1 MTSSAPPNPLPPPMN
16 LRLLALAALLPT
28 TLAAHSAT
36 LLVHH
41 SDPAGDDHGDG
52 RLIYPRETIYEA
64 GDLDLRSL
72 RISEDGDQLVFE
84 ITLNQPV
91 RHPSSV
97 KSGTLGGEDLSV
109 FARRGFYA
117 FNLDIYLDTDR
128 RNGSGQQTTLPGRGG
143 RIDPAH
149 AWERAIVL
157 TPRPE
162 LMHRQLR
169 EAVAE
174 AGGSDEAGADNA
186 VNTSVH
192 FVRVVRVRGRSLSFS
207 VPQRFVGAQA
217 LKQASMVAAVTAAQ
231 LTIPA
236 ELARSTR
243 WSSQSTATS
252 DGPGGRISLGVAAP
266 EAGQPATSMG
276 WKGGRPPPT
285 AIVDLLAPTAQA
297 QASQLESGRLVG
309 IGGAAPADASATGP
323 NPTPADA
330 PAALLSRALALLS
343 GHATPTT
350 STMSTRPAP
359 EPAAATAPAGGAAP
373 APAAAA
379 AATQPSAAT
388 PAPPAAAGAAT
399 AASTTPAATGASASP
414 ASGARPPQ
422 SPAPRRDPAFLEEQE
437 LRLKSLRRLRE
448 SGLISEEEYQRKRKE
463 VIDAL

>member
-1 MTSSAPPNPLPPPMN
+1 MN

-192 FVRVVRVRGRSLSFS
+192 FVREVRVRGRSLSFS

-243 WSSQSTATS
+243 WSSQSTATG

-266 EAGQPATSMG
+266 EAGQPAASMG

-309 IGGAAPADASATGP
+309 IGGAAPADVSATGP
-323 NPTPADA
+323 NASPADA
-330 PAALLSRALALLS
+330 PAALLSRALVLLS
-343 GHATPTT
+343 GHATPPST
-350 STMSTRPAP
+350 STVSTRPAP
-359 EPAAATAPAGGAAP
+359 EPAAAMAPAGGAAP
-373 APAAAA
+373 ASAAAA
-379 AATQPSAAT
+379 AAAHPSAAT
-388 PAPPAAAGAAT
+388 PATPAGAGAAA
-399 AASTTPAATGASASP
+399 AASATPVATGASASP
-414 ASGARPPQ
+414 AGAVRPPQ

-437 LRLKSLRRLRE
+437 LRLKSLRRLRD